1 MNAVPGIACPF
12 CGLVCD
18 DLVLEAGRV
27 DSRGCAKGAAG
38 FARPTGTRE
47 HRIAGRPATF
57 EAAAAAAAALL
68 AGAQQPLIT
77 GLGADIAGV
86 RALLALADRTGAIV
100 DRWQSAAQLNN
111 LAVMQRAGA
120 LAATFG
126 EIANR
131 ADAVLLLGRD
141 PTREHPR
148 LFERL
153 LRNRTALYRSA
164 APWVSYL
171 GPPALAPS
179 DIPLAVRAP
188 VEASAL
194 VDALGAL
201 SAVIRGKR
209 VANSAAVALPLAALG
224 EIAERLK
231 AARYGAILWEAAAF
245 TAGEAQIAAGLV
257 LHILRF
263 LTLTTRCVGLPL
275 GGSDNAQGV
284 AQTMLWQAG
293 WPGRVS
299 FATGTPEHDP
309 WRFDAER
316 LLAARE
322 VDALLWVAA
331 LSPTPPPASTVPT
344 VALVGPDVTLPAPA
358 AIEIRVG
365 VPALDHAGAVV
376 RVDTVIA
383 LPLAAARPSALPS
396 VAAAAA
402 AILERIG
409 APR

>member
-1 MNAVPGIACPF
+1 MPSIACPF

-18 DLVLEAGRV
+18 DLLLEEGRV

-38 FARPTGTRE
+38 FARPEGIRE
-47 HRIAGRPATF
+47 HRIAGGPVPF
-57 EAAAAAAAALL
+57 AAAAAAAATLL
-68 AGAQQPLIT
+68 AGAQQPLIA

-100 DRWQSAAQLNN
+100 DRWQSAAQLSN

-131 ADAVLLLGRD
+131 ADVVLLLGRD
-141 PTREHPR
+141 PSREHPR

-153 LRNRTALYRSA
+153 LRNRTALYRA
-164 APWVSYL
+164 GAPWVSYL
-171 GPPALAPS
+171 GPPALAPA
-179 DIPLAVRAP
+179 DIALAVPAP
-188 VEASAL
+188 VEASSL
-194 VDALGAL
+194 VDALAAL
-201 SAVIRGKR
+201 SAMVRGKR
-209 VANSAAVALPLAALG
+209 VAGNAAALPLAALG
-224 EIAERLK
+224 QIAERLK

-245 TAGEAQIAAGLV
+245 ALGEAQIAAALV
-257 LHILRF
+257 LHILRI
-263 LTLTTRCVGLPL
+263 LNLTTRCVGLPL
-275 GGSDNAQGV
+275 GGGDNAQGA
-284 AQTMLWQAG
+284 AQAMLWQAG
-293 WPGRVS
+293 WPGRIS

-331 LSPTPPPASTVPT
+331 LSPTPPPATTVPT
-344 VALVGPDVTLPAPA
+344 VALVGPDVTLPAAPA
-358 AIEIRVG
+358 VEIRVG

-376 RVDTVIA
+376 RADTVIA

-409 APR
+409 ASR